1 MVLLLVGVTV
11 HGAIF
16 QGTKAAIV
24 DTESLV
30 GEVDTAKANFQMV
43 TKGRDHCTTLK
54 VDCSEAKCC
63 KTTRYKYIERLIILL
78 FSGYPAGQ
86 ELFWKF

>member
-1 MVLLLVGVTV
+1 MLLLVGVTV
-11 HGAIF
+11 HGTIF

-43 TKGRDHCTTLK
+43 TKGRDHCTALK
-54 VDCSEAKCC
+54 VDCSEVTAKQHV
-63 KTTRYKYIERLIILL
+63 TGRLKGQIQ
-78 FSGYPAGQ
+78 YPNAPRHAQ
-86 ELFWKF
+86 SVNHLQ

>member
-11 HGAIF
+11 HGTIF
-16 QGTKAAIV
+16 QGTKAAID

-43 TKGRDHCTTLK
+43 SKGRDHCTALK

-63 KTTRYKYIERLIILL
+63 KTTCYRYIKG
-78 FSGYPAGQ
+78 SDPVPKCA
-86 ELFWKF
+86 KTCT